1 MEYTTSDNDYCS
13 YLEHGHVVWLT
24 LLGLVQEKSQSNIP
38 LQSTINHFRFSVNLW
53 PIYAQLAFPFSFL
66 PTNLVVFW
74 EYRLNKVV
82 ELSAAA
88 DRNPFA
94 MVQDPRKNGIPERE
108 SRMLLDSKRSERQ
121 NKCFFRFCGGI
132 NCAVVL
138 SFHPVAALVRYEMLL
153 VAWTQKSND
162 HNTLSTV
169 YIDWLIRYWLI
180 RCILSQ

>member
-74 EYRLNKVV
+74 EYNLNKVV

-108 SRMLLDSKRSERQ
+108 SRMLLDSKRSEWQKRV
-121 NKCFFRFCGGI
+121 FLTL
-132 NCAVVL
+132 L
-138 SFHPVAALVRYEMLL
+138 SGYWSRGSIIVPPRGCIGTGTVRMLL
-153 VAWTQKSND
+153 LCERKSRTIIPLD
-162 HNTLSTV
+162 WMIDRS
-169 YIDWLIRYWLI
+169 IDWLIDW
-180 RCILSQ
+180 